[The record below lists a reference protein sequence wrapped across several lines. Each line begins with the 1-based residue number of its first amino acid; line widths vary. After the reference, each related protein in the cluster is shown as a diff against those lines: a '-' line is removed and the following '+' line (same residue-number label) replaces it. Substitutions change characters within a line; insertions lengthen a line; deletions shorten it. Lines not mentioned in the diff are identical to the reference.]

1 MNPLV
6 GASLYAYDHRPTCI
20 DISQDTYLLAFD
32 RSRMLVVI
40 SVDMRVK
47 ACYRPPIYCLC
58 LSASLSLWKKTF
70 GWNWTEREGPD

>member
-20 DISQDTYLLAFD
+20 DISQDTYLLAPD

-40 SVDMRVK
+40 NVDVRVK
-47 ACYRPPIYCLC
+47 ACYRTSIYYLC
-58 LSASLSLWKKTF
+58 LSVSLS
-70 GWNWTEREGPD
+70 